1 MRPDLVEK
9 PNARTEG
16 RPARRRWLR
25 LAGVALVLA
34 AVGAAA
40 TLGWR
45 WHRSVPVRR
54 VAVEGATRAAPDSI
68 RRLTRVDT
76 GQALYQLQ
84 PRHVADRAE
93 RHPWVESAAASR
105 SSDGTLRI
113 RVTER
118 TPAALV
124 MQGGEGAYYL
134 DAAGYPLPLSEKN
147 DAAFDVPLVR
157 GLAEDFQ
164 PLRPT
169 GREAI
174 RALLGALAE
183 SDDARA
189 LVSEIRVGREGG
201 IRLRTVRPGGRG
213 PSATVRLGTGAF
225 SQKLRRLV
233 AFWRQA
239 VREKPRTVFRKI
251 DLRFDGQIVARQD
264 SFSPIDSTD

>member
-1 MRPDLVEK
+1 
-9 PNARTEG
+9 
-16 RPARRRWLR
+16 
-25 LAGVALVLA
+25 VLA

-93 RHPWVESAAASR
+93 RHPWVENAAASR

-134 DAAGYPLPLSEKN
+134 DAAGYPLPLSEEN

-169 GREAI
+169 GREAL